1 MVWPELVWLMS
12 ISPQLP
18 PIPLAQASA
27 VLRAMAQSSGQTVD
41 ARVMGQLPNGMT
53 QVQIGRQVMSLQLP
67 MPQPPGTTLTLAVQ
81 QAEGQVRVALVSA
94 QPPGPSSAPPA
105 PQVSAPNVPATSVQL
120 SAAALSG
127 QAGAP
132 ASTVPVSNPA
142 SAGSAQ
148 PAPGAAPQQVVS
160 PAVPASAPVAMPQVS
175 TAAAASGASATPV
188 QTGALGQAPAGE
200 RAAPPPVAVAA
211 SASAAMRPAVPYAV
225 AAQAIGPGAMPVP
238 SNATTTTLPP
248 VAQPVVAGNV
258 GQHAPP
264 PNAGPSGSTAPALP
278 PASAP
283 PVPAAASPQA
293 AVTQMVQ
300 QALPRQDS
308 VVALT
313 TALTQVVA
321 RVALPE
327 PVMKAV
333 QQVLGQ
339 RLSLDGGGPD
349 GAALQKA
356 VRNSGIFQEA
366 MLANGQARAAGGDMK
381 TALLGLQRE
390 LGAWLGDQAGVE
402 QVRAIPP
409 PLRGMVPRARVENMS
424 LGDLPEDAQA
434 AGKVLLE
441 RTEAALSRLRLH
453 QNASLPEPA
462 ARHEAQWSLD
472 LPVMVSGQQSLLHMQ
487 IHRDR
492 DGDGPEQN
500 EDRGWQV
507 RFAINLSDMGEVGAQ
522 ISLRGN
528 ATGVLLWADREETA
542 ALLNAGIGLLRQ
554 DLEALSLAPGAIVVR
569 AGAPSAAVPPT
580 QSAGHIVDA
589 VR

>member
-27 VLRAMAQSSGQTVD
+27 MLRALAQTSGQTVD

-105 PQVSAPNVPATSVQL
+105 PQVSPPNMPATSVQL

-127 QAGAP
+127 QA
-132 ASTVPVSNPA
+132 
-142 SAGSAQ
+142 AGSASTAP

-160 PAVPASAPVAMPQVS
+160 PVVPASAPVGTPQVS
-175 TAAAASGASATPV
+175 TAAAAPGASAAPV

-200 RAAPPPVAVAA
+200 RVAPPSVAVAA
-211 SASAAMRPAVPYAV
+211 SASAAMRPGVPYAV
-225 AAQAIGPGAMPVP
+225 ATPAIGPGAIPVP

-248 VAQPVVAGNV
+248 VARPVVAGNV
-258 GQHAPP
+258 GQHAAP
-264 PNAGPSGSTAPALP
+264 PNSGPSGSTAPALP
-278 PASAP
+278 PASSP

-366 MLANGQARAAGGDMK
+366 MLANGQAKAAGGDMK
-381 TALLGLQRE
+381 TALLGLQRQ

-409 PLRGMVPRARVENMS
+409 PLRGMVPRARGENMS

-500 EDRGWQV
+500 ADRGWQV

-542 ALLNAGIGLLRQ
+542 ALLNAGIGLLRH